1 MAANKALIE
10 ANWARAMNE
19 VYWPKPAPTI
29 LPKGLPGF
37 YAFIADHIGRDVPL
51 DYLEFGVA
59 QGNSMRLIS
68 SVFTSP
74 YARFY
79 GFDSFMGLPERWQ
92 MHDVGAF
99 SNKGNPPRIDDERVS
114 FVKGWF
120 QNSVPPFLDVYRY
133 SRGRPV
139 LVHIDADLYSATL
152 FLLASLWAHI
162 EEYFFIFDDFIFDEV
177 VALRDF
183 ATAFP
188 VEFRFFAQT
197 KGGGQRPNPDQ
208 VFGHMKRVPFEL
220 KPD

>member
-1 MAANKALIE
+1 MLLADDLRERTMAANKALIE

-37 YAFIADHIGRDVPL
+37 YAFIAGHIGRDVPL

-68 SVFTSP
+68 SAFTSP

-120 QNSVPPFLDVYRY
+120 QNSVPPF
-133 SRGRPV
+133 
-139 LVHIDADLYSATL
+139 ASAT
-152 FLLASLWAHI
+152 ARSV
-162 EEYFFIFDDFIFDEV
+162 Y
-177 VALRDF
+177 
-183 ATAFP
+183 P
-188 VEFRFFAQT
+188 S
-197 KGGGQRPNPDQ
+197 P
-208 VFGHMKRVPFEL
+208 L
-220 KPD
+220 KSPETQPEPE